1 MLQAVQTAKQA
12 ADSRTGHQSSL
23 AWRLEA
29 RLSFSQAEPDGEFC
43 EAKLVRSVPKGPI
56 LRHQSSLSPHLTQT
70 SEALRLLIIQP
81 VIMTL
86 RIHLFPFRTQKLS
99 SAVLK
104 ILGGKLPGKISR
116 RRHQTLFIRTGFFLL
131 SGSIWRLSAGIVMVL
146 RNFLT
151 ASAIL
156 VKNTTGGIL

>member
-1 MLQAVQTAKQA
+1 MTEKEKREAVFRSKGRSGWSASR
-12 ADSRTGHQSSL
+12 ADSVSWLPIPPRRVL
-23 AWRLEA
+23 
-29 RLSFSQAEPDGEFC
+29 P
-43 EAKLVRSVPKGPI
+43 AKLVGRKPGHHFILHIYFDIRGRESFDIQSV
-56 LRHQSSLSPHLTQT
+56 
-70 SEALRLLIIQP
+70 II
-81 VIMTL
+81 TL

-131 SGSIWRLSAGIVMVL
+131 SGSIWHLSAGIAMVL